1 MGIESK
7 EKALPGY
14 KSLADVQRET
24 LLVQKDLLT
33 EQRLGNYAL
42 NKLIDLHTEQNDNW
56 KRLKRKEG
64 RLTMWLLV
72 LANIALYVDISRDDS
87 VAVSIA
93 YALKGLLLL

>member
-1 MGIESK
+1 MTTESK

-14 KSLADVQRET
+14 KSLAS
-24 LLVQKDLLT
+24 VQKQSITIQGELLI
-33 EQRLGNYAL
+33 EQRITNDFLED
-42 NKLIDLHTEQNDNW
+42 LIKLHTEHNDNW

>member
-1 MGIESK
+1 MSTEGK

-14 KSLADVQRET
+14 KSLAE
-24 LLVQKDLLT
+24 VQKKQIEITEELLI
-33 EQRLGNYAL
+33 EQRITNDSLIN
-42 NKLIDLHTEQNDNW
+42 LIDLHTEQNDNW

-87 VAVSIA
+87 IAVSIA
-93 YALKGLLLL
+93 QTLKGFIL